1 MNSVSPAQCTDA
13 EVMLHGFVDGELDA
27 GHSLRIEQHIASC
40 AHCLRKMQDLQAL
53 KQLIGQKGVQ
63 WQTPHYVRAQV
74 LESVSQEAAMRTRSG
89 VLVRKRDSQRF
100 DIIGFTRQWMFVP
113 SLATLAASLL
123 LVMTPISDRSTIGD
137 EVVSSHIRSLLVDH
151 PTDVT
156 TSDQHAVKPWFN
168 GKIDFSP
175 PVVDLAREG
184 FPLQGGR
191 VDYIGGRVVAALV
204 YKRHA
209 HVINVFVWPTT
220 VDGAPATSGATAS
233 RDGYSMESWSAG
245 GLTFCAVSDVNAGDL
260 ARFREALSS
269 KIAS

>member
-1 MNSVSPAQCTDA
+1 MNSVSPTQCTDM

-27 GHSLRIEQHIASC
+27 VHSLQIEQHIASC
-40 AHCLRKMQDLQAL
+40 SRCLRKMKDLQTL

-100 DIIGFTRQWMFVP
+100 DIVGFTRQWMFVP
-113 SLATLAASLL
+113 SLAALAASLL
-123 LVMTPISDRSTIGD
+123 LVMTPISDRSTIED

-151 PTDVT
+151 LTDVA
-156 TSDQHAVKPWFN
+156 TSDQHTVKPWFN

-204 YKRHA
+204 YKRNA
-209 HVINVFVWPTT
+209 HVINVFVWPTA
-220 VDGAPATSGATAS
+220 VDGAAATSRAASS
-233 RDGYSMESWSAG
+233 RDGYTMESWSAG

-260 ARFREALSS
+260 ARFREAFSG
-269 KIAS
+269 KTAS